1 MIKCKNLLISTLLTI
16 AISSTIGFADEKS
29 DQVKENLSRI
39 LPSNMPISSIEES
52 PMEGVYIVDVGGQ
65 AMYVYS
71 KGDFVMVGDVY
82 DSVRQVS
89 LGEEQKA
96 LEMSEALAGI
106 PDEEVIL
113 MSESK
118 PRYVTVFTDTDCF
131 YCQKFHKTVSE
142 LEARGMQVRYL
153 MFPRAGLESESYNE
167 AVSVWCAEDQARAMT
182 IAKSGGAVEA
192 KTCENPV
199 AQQYELGQQ
208 LGVRGT
214 PTMILDNGKVI
225 PGYVT
230 PDQLFSEAGA
240 IN

>member
-1 MIKCKNLLISTLLTI
+1 MIKHAKLFTVSLLFLASCYTP
-16 AISSTIGFADEKS
+16 GFADEES
-29 DQVKENLSRI
+29 DQVKLNLSRI
-39 LPSNMPISSIEES
+39 LPSNMVIESIAAS
-52 PMEGVYIVDVGGQ
+52 AMEGVYIVDVGSQ
-65 AMYVYS
+65 SMYVYS

-96 LEMSEALAGI
+96 LKMSEALASI
-106 PDEEVIL
+106 PDDEVIL
-113 MSESK
+113 MSETQ
-118 PRYVTVFTDTDCF
+118 PRHVTVFTDTDCF
-131 YCQKFHKTVSE
+131 YCQKFHKTVGE

-167 AVSVWCAEDQARAMT
+167 AVSVWCSEDQARAMT
-182 IAKSGGAVEA
+182 IAKSGGTVEA
-192 KTCENPV
+192 KTCKNPV
-199 AQQYELGQQ
+199 AQQYELGQR

-225 PGYVT
+225 PGFVT